1 MESCVGE
8 DDSVYNVEP
17 YARPDIG
24 YLSSGAGFS
33 PV

>member
-24 YLSSGAGFS
+24 YSSSGAGFS